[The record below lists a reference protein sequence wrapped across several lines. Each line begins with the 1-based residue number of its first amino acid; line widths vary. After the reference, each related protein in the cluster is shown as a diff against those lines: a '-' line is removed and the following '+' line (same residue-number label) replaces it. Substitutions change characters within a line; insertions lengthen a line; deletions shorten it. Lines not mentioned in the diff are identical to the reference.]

1 MNDWLSVENDGLSL
15 YLKASGMNFYRTSD
29 TEEQLTQQ
37 GAAEYFWSSF
47 IHSLQ

>member
-1 MNDWLSVENDGLSL
+1 MNDWLVVDNDGLSL
-15 YLKASGMNFYRTSD
+15 FFKASGMNFYRASD

-47 IHSLQ
+47 IRSLQ